1 MGMST
6 LRVVPDQPSRL
17 RDRVATEVR
26 ANMARARMTQTD
38 LAVVLGLTQ
47 SAVSK
52 RLRGKIAFSVDEL
65 ELVADALGVDPA
77 TLLGG
82 RGDTPQPPRPTTCGL
97 FDAAFTP
104 RSDLGSSNAMRTA
117 VPHSGP
123 GWAPATPVAA

>member
-1 MGMST
+1 MST

-17 RDRVATEVR
+17 SDRVAAEVR

-38 LAVVLGLTQ
+38 LALALGLTQ

-65 ELVADALGVDPA
+65 EKIADVLGVHPA

-82 RGDTPQPPRPTTCGL
+82 IGGNGPSPLGGNTLRSRGVSNT
-97 FDAAFTP
+97 A
-104 RSDLGSSNAMRTA
+104 SDGFAKNHQVASQQSSAMRE
-117 VPHSGP
+117 PRHL
-123 GWAPATPVAA
+123 VAA